1 MYNIVSIYRNG
12 YDHTTALMLSVFLGM
27 FGIDRF
33 YLGYPAIGWY
43 TLVISFNRVGWQN
56 KCSGSVFTIQ

>member
-43 TLVISFNRVGWQN
+43 TLVISFNRVG
-56 KCSGSVFTIQ
+56 

>member
-1 MYNIVSIYRNG
+1 MFSFIYRNG

-33 YLGYPAIGWY
+33 YLGYPAIGSRC
-43 TLVISFNRVGWQN
+43 L
-56 KCSGSVFTIQ
+56 